1 MEIAKPPLATVKVL
15 LLADNEMV
23 VDKTAGVNV
32 QIISRSLGNSDN
44 YKKFSVK
51 DYVSAVDKT
60 LVGAWIS
67 RLVAERSIHLTLSVL
82 ESVTVY
88 PLLKT

>member
-32 QIISRSLGNSDN
+32 QIISRSLGNSEN
-44 YKKFSVK
+44 YKKLTVK

>member
-32 QIISRSLGNSDN
+32 QIISRSLGNSEN
-44 YKKFSVK
+44 YKKLTVK

-67 RLVAERSIHLTLSVL
+67 RLVGERSIHLTLSVL

>member
-67 RLVAERSIHLTLSVL
+67 RLVGERSIHLTLSVL

>member
-60 LVGAWIS
+60 LVGA
-67 RLVAERSIHLTLSVL
+67 
-82 ESVTVY
+82 
-88 PLLKT
+88 